1 MRLLGDY
8 ILDLHHTALLRI
20 GPDRD
25 RFVTPAGFELALE
38 QFAKD
43 NADISAATSLTVTPT
58 TLTLRTAEGEET
70 FPINKLSEKK
80 GKMTLVLDWYGE
92 EEKFEVRELE
102 KGVLHL
108 ANEEN
113 ELSEY
118 AWRAK
123 GK

>member
-1 MRLLGDY
+1 MRFLGDY